1 MYGFRNQ
8 GEFDIPDWVSSDLFL
23 WSWQLR
29 VERPKG
35 AKRRKLYRWIY
46 KEKLKLAEQGIDQD
60 LINVTCRYL
69 SCYDK
74 FSGKRMAEL
83 IGGNYPSQLNLDLHT
98 R

>member
-1 MYGFRNQ
+1 MYGFRHQ
-8 GEFDIPDWVSSDLFL
+8 GEMEIPDWVSSELFL

-60 LINVTCRYL
+60 LINTTCRYL
-69 SCYDK
+69 TSFNPTVGSK
-74 FSGKRMAEL
+74 MARKMTEDCK
-83 IGGNYPSQLNLDLHT
+83 QLSINFYN